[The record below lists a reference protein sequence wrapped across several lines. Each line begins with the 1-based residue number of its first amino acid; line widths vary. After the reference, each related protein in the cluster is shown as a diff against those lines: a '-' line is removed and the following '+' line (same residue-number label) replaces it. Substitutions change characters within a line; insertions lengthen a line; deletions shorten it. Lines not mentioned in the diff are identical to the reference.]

1 MILYE
6 IRVKGHLDQHWSA
19 WFDGMTVDNEASGE
33 TVISGPLVDQA
44 ALHSLLVKVFN
55 LNLTLISVLRME
67 TDVNTEHDERGVVM
81 SKGTDQ
87 RENLFDV
94 AIVRQTITGTNLAG
108 VEASA
113 DDLSLIE
120 QLRSGNEAAFEALID
135 RYATAML
142 RLAMVYVRA
151 REVAEEV
158 VQETWL
164 AVLEGLGR
172 FEGRSS
178 LKTWMFR
185 ILTNCAKTRAKREG
199 RSIPFS
205 SLEESDTDHAEP
217 AVDPDRFLPVDH
229 QWSGHWVSF
238 PANWQEMP
246 EERLLSQETHARIHR
261 AIEDMPPN
269 QREIISLRDIEGWT
283 SKETCAFLGISEI
296 NQRVLLH
303 RARSKVRTVLE
314 NYFEEE

>member
-1 MILYE
+1 
-6 IRVKGHLDQHWSA
+6 
-19 WFDGMTVDNEASGE
+19 
-33 TVISGPLVDQA
+33 
-44 ALHSLLVKVFN
+44 
-55 LNLTLISVLRME
+55 
-67 TDVNTEHDERGVVM
+67 M
-81 SKGTDQ
+81 SKGAYQ
-87 RENLFDV
+87 REYLSDV
-94 AIVRQTITGTNLAG
+94 AIVQQTITGTNLAG
-108 VEASA
+108 VVAST
-113 DDLSLIE
+113 DDLYLIE

-151 REVAEEV
+151 WEVAEEV

-178 LKTWMFR
+178 LKTWLFR
-185 ILTNCAKTRAKREG
+185 ILTNCAKTRAQREG

-205 SLEESDTDHAEP
+205 SFEDIDTDHAER

-229 QWSGHWVSF
+229 QWPGHWVSF
-238 PANWQEMP
+238 PSNWEEMP
-246 EERLLSQETHARIHR
+246 EDRMLSRETCACIYG
-261 AIEDMPPN
+261 AIEALPPN
-269 QREIISLRDIEGWT
+269 QREIITLRDIEGWT
-283 SKETCAFLGISEI
+283 SEETCAFLNISEV

-314 NYFEEE
+314 NYFEEG